1 VRGLT
6 WHWRVRLWEENNKM
20 NAKKSRLGRGLDA
33 LLGDSGASV
42 DDVSPD
48 KLQQLP
54 VELLQRGQFQPRR
67 QMDQDALD
75 ELANS
80 IASQGVLQP
89 IVARKLASG
98 DYEIIAGERR
108 WRAAQQAGLD
118 RIPVVVRVL
127 SDEDAMVIGLI
138 ENLQREDLNP
148 IEEARG
154 LQRLIEEFTMT
165 HQQVADSISRSR
177 AAVSNLL
184 RLLSLQSD
192 VSSLLEQGQIDMGHA
207 RALLSL
213 EGGLQHKAALQI
225 VKSGM
230 SVRQAEHL
238 VRRLQEDRSS
248 LAGRTKVKDPDVR
261 HLEES
266 LSEKLG
272 THVEIRLGSRGEGKL
287 IIDFHGNEVLQ
298 GILEKI
304 H

>member
-1 VRGLT
+1 
-6 WHWRVRLWEENNKM
+6 M
-20 NAKKSRLGRGLDA
+20 NTKKSRLGRGLDA
-33 LLGDSGASV
+33 LLGENGAVMADAAS
-42 DDVSPD
+42 DR
-48 KLQQLP
+48 LQQLP
-54 VELLQRGQFQPRR
+54 VEILQRGQFQPRR
-67 QMDQDALD
+67 QMDKEALD
-75 ELANS
+75 DLANS
-80 IASQGVLQP
+80 IAKQGVLQP

-118 RIPVVVRVL
+118 RVPVVVREL
-127 SDEDAMVIGLI
+127 SDEDAMIVGLI

-154 LQRLIEEFTMT
+154 MQRLIEEFTMT
-165 HQQVADSISRSR
+165 HQQVADSVSRSR

-184 RLLSLQSD
+184 RLLSLQPD
-192 VSSLLEQGQIDMGHA
+192 VSALLEQGQLDMGHA

-213 EGGLQHKAALQI
+213 DLAAQQKAAQLI
-225 VKSGM
+225 IKSGM
-230 SVRQAEHL
+230 SVRQAEQL
-238 VRRLQEDRSS
+238 VRRLQEEQANPVS
-248 LAGRTKVKDPDVR
+248 KVKEKDPDIR

-272 THVEIRLGSRGEGKL
+272 TRVEIKLGSRGRGKL
-287 IIDFHGNEVLQ
+287 VIDFHGNDVLQ

>member
-1 VRGLT
+1 
-6 WHWRVRLWEENNKM
+6 M
-20 NAKKSRLGRGLDA
+20 NTKKNRLGRGLDA
-33 LLGDSGASV
+33 LLGESGAV
-42 DDVSPD
+42 MGDVAPD

-67 QMDQDALD
+67 QIDKEALD
-75 ELANS
+75 DLANS
-80 IASQGVLQP
+80 IAKQGVLQP
-89 IVARKLASG
+89 IVARKLPSG

-108 WRAAQQAGLD
+108 WRAAQQAQLD
-118 RIPVVVRVL
+118 RVPVVVREL

-154 LQRLIEEFTMT
+154 MQRLIEEFTMT
-165 HQQVADSISRSR
+165 HQQVADSVSRSR

-192 VSSLLEQGQIDMGHA
+192 VSSLLEQGQLDMGHA

-213 EGGLQHKAALQI
+213 DEAMQQKAAQQI
-225 VKSGM
+225 IKSGM
-230 SVRQAEHL
+230 SVRQAESL
-238 VRRLQEDRSS
+238 VRRLQEEN
-248 LAGRTKVKDPDVR
+248 ANPVTKVKEKDPDIR

-272 THVEIRLGSRGEGKL
+272 THVEIKLGSRGKGKL
-287 IIDFHGNEVLQ
+287 VIDFHGNDVLQ

-304 H
+304 R

>member
-1 VRGLT
+1 
-6 WHWRVRLWEENNKM
+6 M
-20 NAKKSRLGRGLDA
+20 NTKKNRLGRGLDA
-33 LLGDSGASV
+33 LLGENGAV
-42 DDVSPD
+42 MGDVAPD

-67 QMDQDALD
+67 QIDKEALD
-75 ELANS
+75 DLANS
-80 IASQGVLQP
+80 IAKQGVLQP
-89 IVARKLASG
+89 IVARKLPSG

-108 WRAAQQAGLD
+108 WRAAQQAQLD
-118 RIPVVVRVL
+118 RVPVVVREL

-138 ENLQREDLNP
+138 ENLQREDLSP

-154 LQRLIEEFTMT
+154 MQRLIEEFTMT
-165 HQQVADSISRSR
+165 HQQVADSVSRSR

-192 VSSLLEQGQIDMGHA
+192 VSSLLEQGQLDMGHA

-213 EGGLQHKAALQI
+213 DEAMQQKAAQQI
-225 VKSGM
+225 IKSGM
-230 SVRQAEHL
+230 SVRQAESL
-238 VRRLQEDRSS
+238 VRRLQEEN
-248 LAGRTKVKDPDVR
+248 ANPVTKVKEKDPDIR

-272 THVEIRLGSRGEGKL
+272 AHVEIKLGSRGKGKL
-287 IIDFHGNEVLQ
+287 VIDFHGNDVLQ

-304 H
+304 R

>member
-1 VRGLT
+1 
-6 WHWRVRLWEENNKM
+6 M
-20 NAKKSRLGRGLDA
+20 NTKKNRLGRGLDA
-33 LLGDSGASV
+33 LLGESGAV
-42 DDVSPD
+42 MGDVAPD

-67 QMDQDALD
+67 QIDKEALD
-75 ELANS
+75 DLANS
-80 IASQGVLQP
+80 IAKQGVLQP
-89 IVARKLASG
+89 IVARKLPSG

-108 WRAAQQAGLD
+108 WRAAQQAQLD
-118 RIPVVVRVL
+118 RVPVVVREL

-138 ENLQREDLNP
+138 ENLQREDLSP

-154 LQRLIEEFTMT
+154 MQRLIEEFTMT
-165 HQQVADSISRSR
+165 HQQVADSVSRSR

-192 VSSLLEQGQIDMGHA
+192 VSSLLEQGQLDMGHA

-213 EGGLQHKAALQI
+213 DEAMQQKAAQQI
-225 VKSGM
+225 IKSGM
-230 SVRQAEHL
+230 SVRQAESL
-238 VRRLQEDRSS
+238 VRRLQEEN
-248 LAGRTKVKDPDVR
+248 ANPVTKVKEKDPDIR

-272 THVEIRLGSRGEGKL
+272 THVEIKLGSRGKGKL
-287 IIDFHGNEVLQ
+287 VIDFHGNDVLQ

-304 H
+304 R

>member
-1 VRGLT
+1 
-6 WHWRVRLWEENNKM
+6 M
-20 NAKKSRLGRGLDA
+20 NTKKNRLGRGLDA
-33 LLGDSGASV
+33 LLGENGAVMS
-42 DDVSPD
+42 DVAPD

-67 QMDQDALD
+67 QIDKEALD
-75 ELANS
+75 DLANS
-80 IASQGVLQP
+80 IAKQGVLQP
-89 IVARKLASG
+89 IVARKLPSG

-108 WRAAQQAGLD
+108 WRAAQQAQLD
-118 RIPVVVRVL
+118 RVPVVVREL

-138 ENLQREDLNP
+138 ENLQREDLSP

-154 LQRLIEEFTMT
+154 MQRLIEEFTMT
-165 HQQVADSISRSR
+165 HQQVADSVSRSR

-192 VSSLLEQGQIDMGHA
+192 VSSLLEQGQLDMGHA

-213 EGGLQHKAALQI
+213 DEAMQQKAAQQI
-225 VKSGM
+225 IKSGM
-230 SVRQAEHL
+230 SVRQAESL
-238 VRRLQEDRSS
+238 VRRLQEEN
-248 LAGRTKVKDPDVR
+248 ANPVTKVKEKDPDIR

-272 THVEIRLGSRGEGKL
+272 AHVEIKLGSRGKGKL
-287 IIDFHGNEVLQ
+287 VIDFHGNDVLQ

-304 H
+304 R

>member
-1 VRGLT
+1 
-6 WHWRVRLWEENNKM
+6 
-20 NAKKSRLGRGLDA
+20 
-33 LLGDSGASV
+33 
-42 DDVSPD
+42 
-48 KLQQLP
+48 
-54 VELLQRGQFQPRR
+54 
-67 QMDQDALD
+67 MDQDALD

-80 IASQGVLQP
+80 IAKQGVLQP
-89 IVARKLASG
+89 IVARKLTSG

-108 WRAAQQAGLD
+108 WRAAQQASLD
-118 RIPVVVRVL
+118 RVPVVVREL

-154 LQRLIEEFTMT
+154 MQRLIEEFTMT
-165 HQQVADSISRSR
+165 HQQVADSVSRSR

-192 VSSLLEQGQIDMGHA
+192 VSSLLEQGQLDMGHA

-213 EGGLQHKAALQI
+213 EEGPQHKAAQQI

-230 SVRQAEHL
+230 SVRQAEQL
-238 VRRLQEDRSS
+238 VRKLQEDRSS
-248 LAGRTKVKDPDVR
+248 IVGKTKVKDPDVR

-272 THVEIRLGSRGEGKL
+272 THVEIKLGSRGKGKL
-287 IIDFHGNEVLQ
+287 VIDFHGNDVLQ

>member
-1 VRGLT
+1 
-6 WHWRVRLWEENNKM
+6 M
-20 NAKKSRLGRGLDA
+20 NTKKSRLGRGLDA
-33 LLGDSGASV
+33 LLGDTGASV
-42 DDVSPD
+42 DNIPPD

-67 QMDQDALD
+67 HMDQEALD

-80 IASQGVLQP
+80 IAKQGVLQP

-108 WRAAQQAGLD
+108 WRAAQQAALD
-118 RIPVVVRVL
+118 RVPVVVREL

-154 LQRLIEEFTMT
+154 MQRLIEEFTMT
-165 HQQVADSISRSR
+165 HQQVADSVSRSR

-192 VSSLLEQGQIDMGHA
+192 VSALLEQGQLDMGHA

-213 EGGLQHKAALQI
+213 DESLQYKTAQQI
-225 VKSGM
+225 VKNGM
-230 SVRQAEHL
+230 SVRQAEQL
-238 VRRLQEDRSS
+238 VRRLQEDRSN
-248 LAGRTKVKDPDVR
+248 LASNPKVKDPDVR

-272 THVEIRLGSRGEGKL
+272 TQVEIKLGSRGKGKL
-287 IIDFHGNEVLQ
+287 VIDFHGNDVLQ
-298 GILEKI
+298 GILERI

>member
-1 VRGLT
+1 
-6 WHWRVRLWEENNKM
+6 M
-20 NAKKSRLGRGLDA
+20 NTKKSRLGRGLDA
-33 LLGDSGASV
+33 LLGDTGASV
-42 DDVSPD
+42 DNISPD

-54 VELLQRGQFQPRR
+54 VELLQCGQFQPRR
-67 QMDQDALD
+67 HMDQEALD

-80 IASQGVLQP
+80 IAKQGVLQP

-108 WRAAQQAGLD
+108 WRAAQQAALD
-118 RIPVVVRVL
+118 RVPVVVREL

-154 LQRLIEEFTMT
+154 MQRLIEEFTMT
-165 HQQVADSISRSR
+165 HQQVADSVSRSR

-192 VSSLLEQGQIDMGHA
+192 VSVLLEQGQLDMGHA

-213 EGGLQHKAALQI
+213 DEGLQHKAAQQI
-225 VKSGM
+225 VKRGM
-230 SVRQAEHL
+230 SVRQAEQL
-238 VRRLQEDRSS
+238 VRRLQEDRSNQAS
-248 LAGRTKVKDPDVR
+248 NPKVKDPDVR

-272 THVEIRLGSRGEGKL
+272 THVEIKLGSRGKGKL
-287 IIDFHGNEVLQ
+287 VIDFHGNDVLQ
-298 GILEKI
+298 GILERI

>member
-1 VRGLT
+1 
-6 WHWRVRLWEENNKM
+6 M

-33 LLGDSGASV
+33 LLGDTGALV
-42 DDVSPD
+42 DDVAAD

-54 VELLQRGQFQPRR
+54 VEILQRGKFQPRR
-67 QMDQDALD
+67 HMDKDALD
-75 ELANS
+75 ELASS
-80 IASQGVLQP
+80 IATQGVLQP
-89 IVARKLASG
+89 IVARRLATG

-118 RIPVVVRVL
+118 RVPVVVRDL

-148 IEEARG
+148 IEEAIG
-154 LQRLIEEFTMT
+154 MQRLIEEFTMT
-165 HQQVADSISRSR
+165 HQQVADSVSRSR

-184 RLLSLQSD
+184 RLLSLQAD
-192 VSSLLEQGQIDMGHA
+192 VSSLLEQGELDMGHA

-213 EGGLQHKAALQI
+213 DEGLQHKAALQI
-225 VKSGM
+225 VKKGM
-230 SVRQAEHL
+230 SVRQAEAL
-238 VRRLQEDRSS
+238 VRRLQEDRSIS
-248 LAGRTKVKDPDVR
+248 AKEKVKDPDVR

-272 THVEIRLGSRGEGKL
+272 THVEIKLGSRGKGKL
-287 IIDFHGNEVLQ
+287 VIEFHGNDVLQ

>member
-1 VRGLT
+1 MKT
-6 WHWRVRLWEENNKM
+6 
-20 NAKKSRLGRGLDA
+20 KKSRLGRGLDA
-33 LLGDSGASV
+33 LLGDTGASV
-42 DDVSPD
+42 GDISPD

-54 VELLQRGQFQPRR
+54 VEILQRGQYQPRR
-67 QMDQDALD
+67 HMDQDALD

-80 IASQGVLQP
+80 ISKQGVLQP
-89 IVARKLASG
+89 IVARKLSSG

-118 RIPVVVRVL
+118 HVPVVVRKL
-127 SDEDAMVIGLI
+127 SDEDAMVVGLI

-154 LQRLIEEFTMT
+154 MQRLIEEFTMT
-165 HQQVADSISRSR
+165 HQQVADSVSRSR

-184 RLLSLQSD
+184 RLLSLQAD
-192 VSSLLEQGQIDMGHA
+192 VSSLLEQGQLDMGHA
-207 RALLSL
+207 RALLAL
-213 EGGLQHKAALQI
+213 DEGLQHKAAQKI

-230 SVRQAEHL
+230 SVRQAEQL

-248 LAGRTKVKDPDVR
+248 QVSKTKVKDPDVR

-272 THVEIRLGSRGEGKL
+272 THVEIKLGSRGKGKL
-287 IIDFHGNEVLQ
+287 VIDFHGNDVLQ

>member
-1 VRGLT
+1 
-6 WHWRVRLWEENNKM
+6 M
-20 NAKKSRLGRGLDA
+20 NTKKSRLGRGLGA
-33 LLGDSGASV
+33 LLGDTGASV
-42 DDVSPD
+42 DDILPD

-54 VELLQRGQFQPRR
+54 VELLLRGQFQPRR
-67 QMDQDALD
+67 HMDQDALD

-80 IASQGVLQP
+80 IAMQGVLQP

-108 WRAAQQAGLD
+108 WRAAQQAGLS
-118 RIPVVVRVL
+118 RVPVVVREL
-127 SDEDAMVIGLI
+127 SDEEAMVIGLI

-154 LQRLIEEFTMT
+154 MQRLIEEFTMT
-165 HQQVADSISRSR
+165 HQQVADSVSRSR

-192 VSSLLEQGQIDMGHA
+192 VSSFLEQGQLDMGHA

-213 EGGLQHKAALQI
+213 EEGLQHKAALQI
-225 VKSGM
+225 IKSGM
-230 SVRQAEHL
+230 SVRQAEQL
-238 VRRLQEDRSS
+238 VRRLQEDRSG
-248 LAGRTKVKDPDVR
+248 LASKAKVKDPDVR
-261 HLEES
+261 HLEET

-272 THVEIRLGSRGEGKL
+272 THVEIKLGSRGKGRL
-287 IIDFHGNEVLQ
+287 IIAFHGNDVLQ

>member
-1 VRGLT
+1 
-6 WHWRVRLWEENNKM
+6 M
-20 NAKKSRLGRGLDA
+20 NTKKSRLGRGLDA
-33 LLGDSGASV
+33 LLGENGAGMG
-42 DDVSPD
+42 DAAPD

-67 QMDQDALD
+67 QMDKEALD
-75 ELANS
+75 DLSNS
-80 IASQGVLQP
+80 IAKQGVLQP
-89 IVARKLASG
+89 IVARKLSSG

-118 RIPVVVRVL
+118 RVPVVVREL
-127 SDEDAMVIGLI
+127 SDEEAMVIGLI

-154 LQRLIEEFTMT
+154 MQRLIEEFTMT
-165 HQQVADSISRSR
+165 HQQVADSVSRSR

-192 VSSLLEQGQIDMGHA
+192 VSLLLEQGQLDMGHA

-213 EGGLQHKAALQI
+213 DETMQNKAAQQI
-225 VKSGM
+225 IKRGM
-230 SVRQAEHL
+230 SVRQAEQL
-238 VRRLQEDRSS
+238 VRRLQEEQANPVS
-248 LAGRTKVKDPDVR
+248 KVKEKDPDIR

-266 LSEKLG
+266 LSERLG
-272 THVEIRLGSRGEGKL
+272 THVEIKLGSRGKGKL
-287 IIDFHGNEVLQ
+287 VIDFHGNDVLQ

-304 H
+304 K

>member
-1 VRGLT
+1 
-6 WHWRVRLWEENNKM
+6 M
-20 NAKKSRLGRGLDA
+20 NTKKNRLGRGLDA
-33 LLGDSGASV
+33 LLGESGAV
-42 DDVSPD
+42 MGDVAPD

-67 QMDQDALD
+67 QINKEALD
-75 ELANS
+75 DLANS
-80 IASQGVLQP
+80 IAKQGVLQP
-89 IVARKLASG
+89 IVARKLPSG

-108 WRAAQQAGLD
+108 WRAAQQAQLD
-118 RIPVVVRVL
+118 RVPVVVREL

-154 LQRLIEEFTMT
+154 MQRLIEEFTMT
-165 HQQVADSISRSR
+165 HQQVADSVSRSR

-192 VSSLLEQGQIDMGHA
+192 VSSLLEQGQLDMGHA

-213 EGGLQHKAALQI
+213 DEAMQQKAAQQI
-225 VKSGM
+225 IKSGM
-230 SVRQAEHL
+230 SVRQAESL
-238 VRRLQEDRSS
+238 VRRLQEEN
-248 LAGRTKVKDPDVR
+248 ANPVTKVKEKDPDIR

-272 THVEIRLGSRGEGKL
+272 AHVEIKLGSRGKGKL
-287 IIDFHGNEVLQ
+287 VIDFHGNDVLQ

-304 H
+304 R

>member
-1 VRGLT
+1 
-6 WHWRVRLWEENNKM
+6 M
-20 NAKKSRLGRGLDA
+20 NTKKSRLGRGLDA

-42 DDVSPD
+42 DNISPD

-80 IASQGVLQP
+80 IARQGVLQP

-108 WRAAQQAGLD
+108 WRAAQQAGLG
-118 RIPVVVRVL
+118 RVPVVVREL

-154 LQRLIEEFTMT
+154 MQRLIEEFTMT
-165 HQQVADSISRSR
+165 HQQVADSVSRSR

-184 RLLSLQSD
+184 RLLFLQSD
-192 VSSLLEQGQIDMGHA
+192 VSSLLEQGQLDMGHA

-213 EGGLQHKAALQI
+213 EEGLQYKAAQQI
-225 VKSGM
+225 VKRGM
-230 SVRQAEHL
+230 SVRQTERL
-238 VRRLQEDRSS
+238 VRRLQEDRSC
-248 LAGRTKVKDPDVR
+248 LTGKAKVKDPDVR

-272 THVEIRLGSRGEGKL
+272 THVEIKLGSRGKGKL
-287 IIDFHGNEVLQ
+287 IIDFHGNDVLQ

>member
-1 VRGLT
+1 
-6 WHWRVRLWEENNKM
+6 M
-20 NAKKSRLGRGLDA
+20 NTKKNRLGRGLDA
-33 LLGDSGASV
+33 LLGENGAV
-42 DDVSPD
+42 MGDVAPD

-67 QMDQDALD
+67 QIDKEALD
-75 ELANS
+75 DLANS
-80 IASQGVLQP
+80 IAKQGVLQP
-89 IVARKLASG
+89 IVARKLPSG

-108 WRAAQQAGLD
+108 WRAAQQAQLD
-118 RIPVVVRVL
+118 RVPVVVREL

-138 ENLQREDLNP
+138 ENLQREDLSP

-154 LQRLIEEFTMT
+154 MQRLIEEFTMT
-165 HQQVADSISRSR
+165 HQQVADSVSRSR

-192 VSSLLEQGQIDMGHA
+192 VSSLLEQGKLDMGHA

-213 EGGLQHKAALQI
+213 DEAMQQKAAQQI
-225 VKSGM
+225 IKSGM
-230 SVRQAEHL
+230 SVRQAESL
-238 VRRLQEDRSS
+238 VRRLQEEN
-248 LAGRTKVKDPDVR
+248 ANPVTKVKEKDPDIR

-272 THVEIRLGSRGEGKL
+272 AHVEIKIGSRGKGKL
-287 IIDFHGNEVLQ
+287 VIDFHGNDVLQ

-304 H
+304 R

>member
-1 VRGLT
+1 
-6 WHWRVRLWEENNKM
+6 M
-20 NAKKSRLGRGLDA
+20 NTKKNRLGRGLDA
-33 LLGDSGASV
+33 LLGENGAVMS
-42 DDVSPD
+42 DVAPD

-67 QMDQDALD
+67 QIDKEALD
-75 ELANS
+75 DLANS
-80 IASQGVLQP
+80 IAKQGVLQP
-89 IVARKLASG
+89 IVARKLPSG

-108 WRAAQQAGLD
+108 WRAAQQAQLD
-118 RIPVVVRVL
+118 RVPVVVREL

-138 ENLQREDLNP
+138 ENLQREDLSP

-154 LQRLIEEFTMT
+154 MQRLIEEFTMT
-165 HQQVADSISRSR
+165 HQQVADSVSRSR

-192 VSSLLEQGQIDMGHA
+192 VSSLLEQGQLDMGHA

-213 EGGLQHKAALQI
+213 DEAMQQKAALQI
-225 VKSGM
+225 IKSGM
-230 SVRQAEHL
+230 SVRQAESL
-238 VRRLQEDRSS
+238 VRRLQEEN
-248 LAGRTKVKDPDVR
+248 ANPVTKVKEKDPDIR

-272 THVEIRLGSRGEGKL
+272 THVEIKLGSRGKGKL
-287 IIDFHGNEVLQ
+287 VIDFHGNDVLQ

-304 H
+304 R

>member
-1 VRGLT
+1 
-6 WHWRVRLWEENNKM
+6 M
-20 NAKKSRLGRGLDA
+20 NTKKSRLGRGLDA
-33 LLGDSGASV
+33 LLGENGAV
-42 DDVSPD
+42 MGDVAPD

-67 QMDQDALD
+67 QMDKEALD
-75 ELANS
+75 DLANS
-80 IASQGVLQP
+80 ISKQGVLQP
-89 IVARKLASG
+89 IVARKLSSG

-118 RIPVVVRVL
+118 RVPVVVREL

-154 LQRLIEEFTMT
+154 MQRLIEEFTMT
-165 HQQVADSISRSR
+165 HQQVADSVSRSR

-192 VSSLLEQGQIDMGHA
+192 VSSLLEQGQLDMGHA

-213 EGGLQHKAALQI
+213 DELMQHKAAQQI
-225 VKSGM
+225 IKSGM
-230 SVRQAEHL
+230 SVRQAEQL
-238 VRRLQEDRSS
+238 VRRLQEEHANPVS
-248 LAGRTKVKDPDVR
+248 KVKEKDPDIR
-261 HLEES
+261 NLEES
-266 LSEKLG
+266 LSERLG
-272 THVEIRLGSRGEGKL
+272 THVEIKLGSRGKGKL
-287 IIDFHGNEVLQ
+287 VIDFHGNDVLQ

-304 H
+304 K

>member
-1 VRGLT
+1 
-6 WHWRVRLWEENNKM
+6 M
-20 NAKKSRLGRGLDA
+20 NAKKNRLGRGLDA
-33 LLGDSGASV
+33 LLGESGASV
-42 DDVSPD
+42 GSAASDR
-48 KLQQLP
+48 LQQLP
-54 VELLQRGQFQPRR
+54 VELLQRGKYQPRR
-67 QMDQDALD
+67 LMDQEALN
-75 ELANS
+75 ELASS
-80 IASQGVLQP
+80 ISKQGVLQP

-118 RIPVVVRVL
+118 RVPVVVREL

-154 LQRLIEEFTMT
+154 MQRLIEEFTMT
-165 HQQVADSISRSR
+165 HQQVADSVSRSR

-184 RLLSLQSD
+184 RLLSLQAE
-192 VSSLLEQGQIDMGHA
+192 VSTLLEQGQLDMGHA

-213 EGGLQHKAALQI
+213 DDGAQHKAAQQI
-225 VKSGM
+225 IKSGM
-230 SVRQAEHL
+230 SVRQAEQL
-238 VRRLQEDRSS
+238 VRKLQEGQANPVSRV
-248 LAGRTKVKDPDVR
+248 KEKDPDVR

-272 THVEIRLGSRGEGKL
+272 THVEIRVGSRGKGKL

>member
-1 VRGLT
+1 
-6 WHWRVRLWEENNKM
+6 M
-20 NAKKSRLGRGLDA
+20 NTKKSRLGRGLDA

-42 DDVSPD
+42 DDISPD

-54 VELLQRGQFQPRR
+54 VEFLQRGQFQQRR

-80 IASQGVLQP
+80 IARQGVLQP

-108 WRAAQQAGLD
+108 WRAAQQAGLG
-118 RIPVVVRVL
+118 RVPVVVREL

-154 LQRLIEEFTMT
+154 MQRLIEEFTMT
-165 HQQVADSISRSR
+165 HQQVADSVSRSR

-192 VSSLLEQGQIDMGHA
+192 VSTLLEQGQLDMGHA

-213 EGGLQHKAALQI
+213 EEGLQYKAAQQI
-225 VKSGM
+225 VKRGM
-230 SVRQAEHL
+230 SVRQAEQL
-238 VRRLQEDRSS
+238 VRRLQEDRNS
-248 LAGRTKVKDPDVR
+248 LAGKAKVKDPDVR

-272 THVEIRLGSRGEGKL
+272 THVEIKLGSRGKGKL
-287 IIDFHGNEVLQ
+287 IIDFHGNDVLQ

>member
-1 VRGLT
+1 
-6 WHWRVRLWEENNKM
+6 M
-20 NAKKSRLGRGLDA
+20 NTKKNRLGRGLDA
-33 LLGDSGASV
+33 LLGENGAV
-42 DDVSPD
+42 MGDAAPD

-67 QMDQDALD
+67 QIDKEALD
-75 ELANS
+75 DLANS
-80 IASQGVLQP
+80 IAKQGVLQP
-89 IVARKLASG
+89 IVARKLPSG

-108 WRAAQQAGLD
+108 WRAAQQAQLD
-118 RIPVVVRVL
+118 RVPVVVREL

-138 ENLQREDLNP
+138 ENLQREDLSP

-154 LQRLIEEFTMT
+154 MQRLIEEFTMT
-165 HQQVADSISRSR
+165 HQQVADSVSRSR

-192 VSSLLEQGQIDMGHA
+192 VSSLLEQGKLDMGHA

-213 EGGLQHKAALQI
+213 DEAMQQKAAQQI
-225 VKSGM
+225 IKSGM
-230 SVRQAEHL
+230 SVRQAESL
-238 VRRLQEDRSS
+238 VRRLQEEN
-248 LAGRTKVKDPDVR
+248 ANPVTKVKEKDPDIR

-272 THVEIRLGSRGEGKL
+272 AHVEIKLGSRGKGKL
-287 IIDFHGNEVLQ
+287 VIDFHGNDVLQ

-304 H
+304 R